1 MSDELRIGIV
11 GLDTSHVVAFTQLL
25 NEQENANYIPGAPV
39 VAAFPSFSPDVESS
53 VSRVEGFTNELR
65 DTFGVEIVG
74 SIEAL
79 CEKVDAVLLESVD
92 GRRHLPEYR
101 PIAAAGK
108 PCFIDKPMT
117 ASLADAL
124 EIQRIANE
132 TGNRV
137 FSSSSLRMVPEVQGV
152 LADPDGVG
160 EIEQVHVFSPASLEP
175 TNPGLYWYGVHGVEM
190 VYTLMGKGC
199 ETVTSFSKDKGDI
212 VVGVWKDGRRATLSG
227 TRLSRHDY
235 GAVVHASKTTRA
247 FVCNTG
253 GLYVPLVKSIVAFF
267 KGAKPP
273 VTLDTTVEMMGF
285 IEAALRSEGREV
297 KLEV

>member
-1 MSDELRIGIV
+1 MSDELKIGIV
-11 GLDTSHVVAFTQLL
+11 GLDTSHVVAFTKLL
-25 NEQENANYIPGAPV
+25 NDSTDPNFIPGAPV
-39 VAAFPSFSPDVESS
+39 VAAFPSFSEDVESS
-53 VSRVEGFTNELR
+53 VSRVEGYTKQLR
-65 DTFGVEIVG
+65 EEYGVEMVD
-74 SIEAL
+74 SVEAV
-79 CEKVDAVLLESVD
+79 CERVDAVLLESVD

-124 EIQRIANE
+124 EIQKIAE
-132 TGNRV
+132 ESRGRV

-190 VYTLMGKGC
+190 LYTLMGKGC
-199 ETVTSFSKDKGDI
+199 GSVTAFSEDKGDL
-212 VVGVWKDGRRATLSG
+212 VLGNWKDGRRATLFGS
-227 TRLSRHDY
+227 RLSRHDY
-235 GAVVHASKTTRA
+235 GGVVHGSKSTRA

-267 KGAKPP
+267 KGAKAP
-273 VTLDTTVEMMGF
+273 VTLDTTVEMMAF
-285 IEAALRSEGREV
+285 IDAALRSQGDPIQIEV
-297 KLEV
+297 